1 MKQTP
6 LKSSNV
12 FTAEH
17 PMLPKSDGCIRVV
30 SLNLNGLRSAHQK
43 GVLEWIE
50 QSDADVVCMQETRL
64 QTHQWLDH
72 HKPPLWYTH
81 LYPAQRA
88 GYAGTAIYSRLPFV
102 SVKNGLGFELCD
114 SEGRF
119 TVAEFERPSGGTF
132 AIASVYF
139 PSGSS
144 SDEAQARKDHFL
156 AQITPILADWR
167 AQNRSIILCGD
178 VNIAHKEIDLKNWKG
193 NLKNSGFLPH
203 ERAWMDQLFSPTH
216 LGYVD
221 AFRHHNPRPDEYSWW
236 SNRGQAWAKNVGW
249 RIDYQMTSPD
259 WQDRIEQVSIYREH
273 RFSDHAP
280 VMIDYRL

>member
-1 MKQTP
+1 
-6 LKSSNV
+6 
-12 FTAEH
+12 
-17 PMLPKSDGCIRVV
+17 MLPKSDGCIRVV

-64 QTHQWLDH
+64 QAHQWLDH

-81 LYPAQRA
+81 LYPAERA

-102 SVKNGLGFELCD
+102 SIKDGLGFELCD

-167 AQNRSIILCGD
+167 AQHRSIILCGD

-203 ERAWMDQLFSPTH
+203 ERAWMDQLFSPAH
-216 LGYVD
+216 LDYID
-221 AFRHHNPRPDEYSWW
+221 AFRLNNPRPDEYSWW

-280 VMIDYRL
+280 VIIDYRV